1 MRVYPADAAGALF
14 KGVVG
19 AGLSGYRRGLCH
31 AVADGH
37 TIHVHLCNDLLHH
50 FDRAGRA
57 CHNAG
62 AQRRQ
67 IKAFKIRMGQFG
79 YEHGWHAIQ
88 TGAAFLGYGRQY
100 GFGLEG
106 FIGKHHAG
114 TMAGAAQ
121 ITHHHTEAVIQRHRN
136 THPVLVCIATAFGN
150 KVTVVKDIAMG
161 QRGAFGQAG
170 SA

>member
-1 MRVYPADAAGALF
+1 
-14 KGVVG
+14 
-19 AGLSGYRRGLCH
+19 
-31 AVADGH
+31 
-37 TIHVHLCNDLLHH
+37 
-50 FDRAGRA
+50 
-57 CHNAG
+57 
-62 AQRRQ
+62 
-67 IKAFKIRMGQFG
+67 MGQFG

-88 TGAAFLGYGRQY
+88 TGAAFLGNGRQY

-121 ITHHHTEAVIQRHRN
+121 IAHHHTEAVIQRYRN

-161 QRGAFGQAG
+161 QRGAFGQSG
-170 SA
+170 SAGRILNIDGVVVIKRRRSCSYRIGVD